1 MESVQATVMAVFP
14 VGEML
19 KPVPLLLDAV
29 TVKVTG
35 MVLARV
41 GVDHVVMSHC
51 TSTQEGKNDV
61 QTFLSQVG

>member
-1 MESVQATVMAVFP
+1 MVWVRSGVTPYNQLMDSVQATVMAVLP

-35 MVLARV
+35 VVLAPV
-41 GVDHVVMSHC
+41 AVEVCV
-51 TSTQEGKNDV
+51 
-61 QTFLSQVG
+61 